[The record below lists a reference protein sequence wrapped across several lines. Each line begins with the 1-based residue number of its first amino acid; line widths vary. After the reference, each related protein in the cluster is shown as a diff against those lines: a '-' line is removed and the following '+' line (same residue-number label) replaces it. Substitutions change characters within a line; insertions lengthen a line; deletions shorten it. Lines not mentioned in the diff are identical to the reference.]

1 MKMIELGRTGLEVSI
16 AGLGC
21 GGHSRLGLAYGNDES
36 EAIRIVECAIDLG
49 VNFIDTARVYG
60 TESVVGRAVKGK
72 REELVLSTK
81 SIVSRGGKQL
91 TKVEVVDC
99 LDKSLSK
106 LQTDYIDVYNLHG
119 VSAEDY
125 PYCVN
130 EIIPELLKQKEK
142 GKIRFLGITE
152 QFISDPSHE
161 MLKLALPDD
170 YFDVVMVGF
179 NMINPSARD
188 CVFPLTIK
196 NNVATQIM
204 FAVRRALSKPD
215 ALAEVIDML
224 IENGDIEASL
234 VDAGTALGFVEE
246 HEEVE
251 SIVQAAY
258 RFCRHEPGA
267 TIVLTGTGSEDHL
280 KQNIE
285 SILAGPLPVEITSR
299 LSEIFGK
306 VDSVSGN

>member
-1 MKMIELGRTGLEVSI
+1 MKMVELGRTGLKVSV

-21 GGHSRLGLAYGNDES
+21 GGHSRLGMAYGNDE
-36 EAIRIVECAIDLG
+36 AQATRVVECAIDLG

-60 TESVVGRAVKGK
+60 TESAVGRATKGK
-72 REELVLSTK
+72 RGDVVLSTK
-81 SIVSRGGKQL
+81 SIVSRKGIQL
-91 TKVEVVDC
+91 TKTEIVEC
-99 LDKSLSK
+99 LDKSLTK

-142 GKIRFLGITE
+142 GKFRFFGITE

-179 NMINPSARD
+179 NLINPSARD
-188 CVFPLTIK
+188 CVFPLTRQ

-204 FAVRRALSKPD
+204 FAVRRALSKPE
-215 ALAEVIDML
+215 ALAEVVDRL

-234 VDAGTALGFVEE
+234 VDADAALGFVEG
-246 HEEVE
+246 HKEVA

-267 TIVLTGTGSEDHL
+267 TIILTGTGSEVHL
-280 KQNIE
+280 KQNID
-285 SILAGPLPVEITSR
+285 SILAEPLPAEITSR
-299 LSEIFGK
+299 LTEIFGK